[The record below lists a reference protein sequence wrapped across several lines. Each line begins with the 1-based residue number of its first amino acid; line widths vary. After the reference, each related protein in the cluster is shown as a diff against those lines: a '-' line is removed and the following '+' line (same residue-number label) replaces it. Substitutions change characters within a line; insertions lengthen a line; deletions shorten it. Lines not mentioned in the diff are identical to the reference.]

1 VGKKRHSIA
10 ELSLKRVGLI
20 LVFLSFFLYGLI
32 FLLPFLHL
40 SLIEKGTIASVLV
53 ILGEISFWIGG
64 IILYKQVTTKV
75 KHKDE

>member
-1 VGKKRHSIA
+1 MRK
-10 ELSLKRVGLI
+10 VGLI
-20 LVFLSFFLYGLI
+20 LVSLSFFLYGLI
-32 FLLPFLHL
+32 FLLPFLYF

-64 IILYKQVTTKV
+64 IILCKQITTKV